1 MAELLNDEMRDL
13 ASVALLAYN
22 AMETTKRR
30 HFDYL
35 NMLESKRKKFN
46 LEASS
51 KEKAL
56 LGSLLA
62 DHDRTVKYFKTEAQ
76 LLQKASPEAH
86 RSLFTYIGLLNEVF
100 TDSASASDSSH

>member
-35 NMLESKRKKFN
+35 
-46 LEASS
+46 
-51 KEKAL
+51 
-56 LGSLLA
+56 
-62 DHDRTVKYFKTEAQ
+62 TVKYFKTEAQ